1 MIKIFGYCI
10 MKRDIV
16 KANIECVTFKGKE
29 YNDCLKNK
37 SAVNKQNKS
46 AVYKQNKQAV
56 NPAVYKQNKP
66 AVNQAVN
73 QAVNPAVINM
83 SLTPHDNYNDDFE
96 DDDDDNYDE
105 DFEDDDIP
113 EIDVIQYDKNI
124 IQRPG
129 KKPPIYN
136 TPGGS
141 RKKITKKRRGTRRK
155 NNKKRSNKKRSNKKL
170 R

>member
-1 MIKIFGYCI
+1 

-56 NPAVYKQNKP
+56 KS
-66 AVNQAVN
+66 AVN

-83 SLTPHDNYNDDFE
+83 SLTPHD
-96 DDDDDNYDE
+96 DNYDE
-105 DFEDDDIP
+105 DFEDDDDNYNNDVFEDDDDIP
-113 EIDVIQYDKNI
+113 EIDDIPYDKNI